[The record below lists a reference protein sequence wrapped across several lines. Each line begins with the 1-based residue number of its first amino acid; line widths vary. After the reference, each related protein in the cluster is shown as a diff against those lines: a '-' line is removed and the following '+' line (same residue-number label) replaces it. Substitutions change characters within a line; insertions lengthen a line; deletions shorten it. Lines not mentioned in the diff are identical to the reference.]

1 MFLVLG
7 LSSIGYELLMF
18 SCIFSAF
25 DCATRLLVIYL
36 TITARSP
43 FNFGIYSYNDST
55 SDFTMPVTT
64 RSQAKHLTGSSNELS
79 MSSSTGS
86 MRLSAV
92 PFQQLQSPDLH
103 ISNNSN
109 NNSTYDEMISHDF
122 AVDTLSFA
130 SVLSS
135 SLVTSSSVSKFQNL
149 KSTHGLPSD
158 LCYLLSLLTLILI
171 TFMIY

>member
-1 MFLVLG
+1 
-7 LSSIGYELLMF
+7 
-18 SCIFSAF
+18 
-25 DCATRLLVIYL
+25 
-36 TITARSP
+36 
-43 FNFGIYSYNDST
+43 
-55 SDFTMPVTT
+55 
-64 RSQAKHLTGSSNELS
+64 

-86 MRLSAV
+86 MRLSV

-109 NNSTYDEMISHDF
+109 KNSTYDEMISHDF
-122 AVDTLSFA
+122 AVDILSFA

-158 LCYLLSLLTLILI
+158 ICYLLSLLTLILI